1 MAPHIPGVPLG
12 MGKGNTIYRSEIRI
26 SAKQRHNRSRN
37 RTLFHFPCF
46 RIITEMIV
54 EPITDKVPE
63 MAGATLKAT
72 CCGWVQLRKEE
83 STEVATIVMT
93 KQDR

>member
-1 MAPHIPGVPLG
+1 
-12 MGKGNTIYRSEIRI
+12 
-26 SAKQRHNRSRN
+26 
-37 RTLFHFPCF
+37 
-46 RIITEMIV
+46 MIV